1 MLLGSLSAAA
11 LFLGGAQASASTVR
25 VQTGNTVWSLAQ
37 QHHVSVN
44 AIVSANQLA
53 NANRIYVNQKLTIPD
68 GQTASAATTSG
79 VTAHHSA
86 NATTSTGTTT
96 SSTKTTTASAST
108 GGGIA
113 TALKI
118 ANSNVPYVYGGTSM
132 SGFDCSGLVQYAL
145 GLSARTTYQQT
156 KLGTHHYDVAN
167 APAGAILF
175 WGSDSAPYHDAIS
188 LGNGKYVAA
197 QNETDG
203 IGVFNQSNW
212 QPSYYIVL

>member
-1 MLLGSLSAAA
+1 M
-11 LFLGGAQASASTVR
+11 
-25 VQTGNTVWSLAQ
+25 
-37 QHHVSVN
+37 
-44 AIVSANQLA
+44 SANQLA

>member
-1 MLLGSLSAAA
+1 M
-11 LFLGGAQASASTVR
+11 R
-25 VQTGNTVWSLAQ
+25 VQPGNTVWSLAQ

-53 NANRIYVNQKLTIPD
+53 NVNRIYVNQKLTIPD
-68 GQTASAATTSG
+68 GQTASVATTSG
-79 VTAHHSA
+79 AIAHHTTTA
-86 NATTSTGTTT
+86 TGATTA
-96 SSTKTTTASAST
+96 STKTTTTSTTTTAAST

-118 ANSNVPYVYGGTSM
+118 ANSNVPYVYGGSSM

-197 QNETDG
+197 QNESDG
-203 IGVFNQSNW
+203 IGVFNQSVW